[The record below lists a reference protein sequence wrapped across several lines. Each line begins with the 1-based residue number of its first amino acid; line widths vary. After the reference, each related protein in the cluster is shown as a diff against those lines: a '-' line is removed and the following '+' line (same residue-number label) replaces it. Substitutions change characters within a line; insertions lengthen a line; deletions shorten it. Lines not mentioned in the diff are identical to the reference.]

1 MPRKTFTLLPSLQR
15 ALKGLGENLRLARL
29 RRNIPATLMAKR
41 AGITRTTLRRIENG
55 DPHCTLGTYAM
66 VLKSLG
72 AENDLLLMARDDV
85 LGRKLQDAQLPV
97 PKVRAT
103 RKKNNNKSSE
113 TQ

>member
-1 MPRKTFTLLPSLQR
+1 
-15 ALKGLGENLRLARL
+15 
-29 RRNIPATLMAKR
+29 
-41 AGITRTTLRRIENG
+41 
-55 DPHCTLGTYAM
+55 M